1 MCFNCVCGYVQITEL
16 SHDLEKELE
25 QSQVL
30 QKYTEEYQS
39 SASCK
44 VWGLGGGGGA
54 FAHSMCFIL
63 LAADCSAERKCCK
76 S

>member
-44 VWGLGGGGGA
+44 VWGLGGGGGLCT
-54 FAHSMCFIL
+54 FYVFYFVGCRL
-63 LAADCSAERKCCK
+63 QC
-76 S
+76 